1 MSEETQEIMKN
12 DEQTKNEEA
21 PPQLKE
27 EETEKAQRIRI
38 ADVAK
43 DMTECPDCQKPM
55 NKKKLKIFT
64 PSKLRKKT
72 Q

>member
-1 MSEETQEIMKN
+1 MSEETQEIMNN

-27 EETEKAQRIRI
+27 EETENAQRIRK

-55 NKKKLKIFT
+55 NKKNLRY
-64 PSKLRKKT
+64 SKKS